1 MRVGATILF
10 LNGYCYQ
17 SYGWKR
23 VRPLGEL
30 QGVIDSLEK
39 YEVDEVAIIRPVREV
54 ENLESFRRDIDVIGN
69 LNSMT
74 PISFGGGLNSIE
86 HIKLLHQLP
95 IERLIFSSA
104 FIEKNSKPIKFAQK
118 LFGHQSIQA
127 LIPFRNREVFLSKE
141 NRFLDISKLDFEFL
155 ERYANEVI
163 LFDTE
168 NEGTPNSFQKEILE
182 EFQIGKEKIVI
193 SGGVGLETVK
203 FAKEKS
209 LASALIENR
218 VLHKEFS
225 IRSYKNGR
233 V

>member
-1 MRVGATILF
+1 
-10 LNGYCYQ
+10 
-17 SYGWKR
+17 
-23 VRPLGEL
+23 
-30 QGVIDSLEK
+30 
-39 YEVDEVAIIRPVREV
+39 
-54 ENLESFRRDIDVIGN
+54 
-69 LNSMT
+69 
-74 PISFGGGLNSIE
+74 
-86 HIKLLHQLP
+86 
-95 IERLIFSSA
+95 
-104 FIEKNSKPIKFAQK
+104 
-118 LFGHQSIQA
+118 
-127 LIPFRNREVFLSKE
+127 
-141 NRFLDISKLDFEFL
+141 LDFEFL